1 MIFKTKFKNL
11 LTILLIAFLFFH
23 AAGQSKLN
31 KRMLIRIELE
41 QKSDIKLL
49 DDMFLD
55 FATHRI
61 NDHAEVIVTESEL
74 KEIHNRGF
82 NTSII
87 SSGSNKI
94 DVQYNY
100 RSSEE
105 YYELWDS
112 YIERFPSITK
122 QVTIGYSQLLGKK
135 IQAIKISD
143 NPEIEEDEPA
153 IMYNGMHHAR
163 EPVGTECCIKIIE
176 YLLNNY
182 GLNGEVTKWVDN
194 YEIWIVPMINPEGWY
209 YMYEN
214 NFESPWWRK
223 NLRDNNDNGV
233 IDRDQDGVDLNRNY
247 HHTWNLGGSDEPSSW
262 TYRGRSP
269 FSETETKANRNLSQ
283 AQKFVCSISYHSYGE
298 IVIYPW
304 SGGHPAQDQA
314 LINEMVQNVAGR
326 IPKYSREGYYDPSVT
341 GYNGGMS
348 MNWQYAKNGTIEFIV
363 ETSDEFMPTGSK
375 ARSVANDNL
384 SSALYLLERLEGPGV
399 TGTVTDSET
408 GEPIPALVKVVEHYD
423 PELYPRKCDGYY
435 GRFYRLLLPGTYT
448 LEISKEGYKTQT
460 IENVIVGE
468 EEMTQLGIMLE
479 PGITGIKDIS
489 MSNIGN
495 VSLFSSYPNPFSD
508 NTKIEYKLKNSCKV
522 ILRILDMSGREIYTL
537 ENSVQPPGKYSCNWD
552 GRDNNGNNMPPGF
565 YIYSIE
571 TKYGVLSKRM
581 LKL

>member
-1 MIFKTKFKNL
+1 MF
-11 LTILLIAFLFFH
+11 IALMFFNVR
-23 AAGQSKLN
+23 GQNTFN
-31 KRMLIRIELE
+31 KRMLIKISLE
-41 QKSDIKLL
+41 NKSDIKLL
-49 DDMFLD
+49 DDMYLD
-55 FATHRI
+55 FATQRI
-61 NDHAEVIVTESEL
+61 SNHAEVIVTESEL
-74 KEIHNRGF
+74 MEIHRRGF

-87 SSGSNKI
+87 STGSNKI

-112 YIERFPSITK
+112 YSERFPLITK
-122 QVTIGYSQLLGKK
+122 QVTIGYTHLLGMK
-135 IQAIKISD
+135 IQALKISD
-143 NPEIEEDEPA
+143 NPYIEEDEPA

-163 EPVGTECCIKIIE
+163 EPVGTECCITIIE

-182 GLNGEVTKWVDN
+182 GLNIDVTRWVDN
-194 YEIWIVPMINPEGWY
+194 YEIWIVPQINPEGWF

-214 NFESPWWRK
+214 NFENPWWRK
-223 NLRDNNDNGV
+223 NLHDNNDNGT

-247 HHTWNLGGSDEPSSW
+247 HHTWNLGGSDEISSW

-269 FSETETKANRNLSQ
+269 FSETETQANRNLSQ

-304 SGGHPAQDQA
+304 SGNHPAQDQA
-314 LINEMVQNVAGR
+314 LINDMVQNVAGR
-326 IPKYSREGYYDPSVT
+326 IPKYSREGFYDPSVT

-363 ETSDEFMPTGSK
+363 ETCDEFMPTGAK

-408 GEPIPALVKVVEHYD
+408 GEPIPALVKVVEHFD
-423 PELYPRKCDGYY
+423 PELYPRKCDSNY
-435 GRFYRLLLPGTYT
+435 GRFYRLLLPGPYT
-448 LEISKEGYKTQT
+448 LEVSKEGYITQT

-468 EEMTQLGIMLE
+468 EEMTQLGIMLNPE
-479 PGITGIKDIS
+479 STGINDIS
-489 MSNIGN
+489 IGSTGK
-495 VSLFSSYPNPFSD
+495 VSLYSSYPNPF
-508 NTKIEYKLKNSCKV
+508 NTSTTIEYKLKNSCNVK
-522 ILRILDMSGREIYTL
+522 LRILDMSGREINSL
-537 ENSVQPPGKYSCNWD
+537 ENSVLPPGKYSYQWD
-552 GRDNNGNNMPPGF
+552 GKDNMGNNISPGF

-571 TKYGVLSKRM
+571 TKYGVLSKRI